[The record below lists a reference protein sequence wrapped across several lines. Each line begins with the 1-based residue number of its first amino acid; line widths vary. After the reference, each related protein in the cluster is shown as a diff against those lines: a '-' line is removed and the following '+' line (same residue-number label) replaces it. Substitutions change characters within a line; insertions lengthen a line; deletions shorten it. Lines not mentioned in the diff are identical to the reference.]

1 MKRNVVLTERDEAL
15 LESLLQ
21 YRYLSTTQ
29 LQRLHFPSLQTATRR
44 LRLLAE
50 LDLVDSFR
58 APGVDER
65 LIMLKDKGARLV
77 ADRLD
82 VPLEQLNWKI
92 RRQPKDYL
100 FLKHFLATGDFRI
113 ALTKACR
120 RRPGLT
126 LLGFIP
132 EHLGEKNSK
141 GNVKKYIRDVVA
153 DAAHRG
159 RRIVHTPDAVF
170 ALERNGTPALFFL
183 EIDRGTEVLNDA
195 ERGVLKAFRF
205 YLKYLLAKDVPYQR
219 YQDDFGARQA
229 FKGFRVLFV
238 TTSKKRLENMR
249 ALGSQLDIKPASA
262 KRFLWLTTAESVDEV
277 RILGQVWASL
287 DVQDGS
293 DYGIVPIDPSLKEQD
308 HGYQTQR

>member
-1 MKRNVVLTERDEAL
+1 MA
-15 LESLLQ
+15 
-21 YRYLSTTQ
+21 
-29 LQRLHFPSLQTATRR
+29 
-44 LRLLAE
+44 
-50 LDLVDSFR
+50 
-58 APGVDER
+58 G
-65 LIMLKDKGARLV
+65 
-77 ADRLD
+77 
-82 VPLEQLNWKI
+82 
-92 RRQPKDYL
+92 
-100 FLKHFLATGDFRI
+100 
-113 ALTKACR
+113 
-120 RRPGLT
+120 
-126 LLGFIP
+126 
-132 EHLGEKNSK
+132 
-141 GNVKKYIRDVVA
+141 
-153 DAAHRG
+153 
-159 RRIVHTPDAVF
+159 
-170 ALERNGTPALFFL
+170 
-183 EIDRGTEVLNDA
+183 GTEVLNDA

-293 DYGIVPIDPSLKEQD
+293 DYGTVPIDPSLKEQD